1 MLKRYQGHLE
11 NKFIIFRVF
20 LKCEVGI
27 YPNFLQALH
36 TWWAPPHHVFL
47 ISYHTVLW
55 EFYYCE
61 TLVGSLVLFLWD
73 NSKTFLHQL
82 LSFGCT
88 SWKGFLNIG
97 EMMLNHLL
105 TNFSVFLLKWL
116 IYMRSVLWICPF
128 LTFIYHDIFSQNT
141 AANLI
146 FIWHQLEGFEMPFS
160 EVSWSN
166 EISLIFTFQ
175 LLYKLAVPWVN

>member
-1 MLKRYQGHLE
+1 MMLKRYQGHLE

-27 YPNFLQALH
+27 YPNFLQALC
-36 TWWAPPHHVFL
+36 TWWVPPPFFLFL
-47 ISYHTVLW
+47 IIQFFENFIIVKFWL
-55 EFYYCE
+55 
-61 TLVGSLVLFLWD
+61 D
-73 NSKTFLHQL
+73 HQL
-82 LSFGCT
+82 CSYETILKLSFIMLLSCDCT
-88 SWKGFLNIG
+88 GWKVFLNIG

-128 LTFIYHDIFSQNT
+128 LTFIYHDIFSLKYCCQFDLHMALARGVWN
-141 AANLI
+141 A
-146 FIWHQLEGFEMPFS
+146 FS

-166 EISLIFTFQ
+166 KISLIFTFQ